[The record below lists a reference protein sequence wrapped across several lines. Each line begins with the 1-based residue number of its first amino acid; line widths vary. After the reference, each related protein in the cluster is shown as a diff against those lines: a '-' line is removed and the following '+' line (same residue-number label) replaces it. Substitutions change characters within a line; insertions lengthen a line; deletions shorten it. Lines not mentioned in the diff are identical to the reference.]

1 MNSTARKIVCEFEGD
16 IETAVS
22 ALDIVDL
29 ADHEAGEPLAW
40 KKSSCTRC
48 NESKSACNIVGVNPT
63 EPRQAI

>member
-40 KKSSCTRC
+40 KKSLPAPVVT
-48 NESKSACNIVGVNPT
+48 NPN
-63 EPRQAI
+63 PRATS